1 MSRDDAAAA
10 EDAARPPVIRPSF
23 RARTPFLLHFD
34 DQTVA
39 LGDAHL
45 LQQIEANLLAADRA
59 PRTTFWD
66 QAYLSG
72 EEGALFAPDPDPEHI
87 NSVGITGGAEEF
99 WAAMDAAVF
108 QQTEWPR
115 EETATVWFPEY
126 PAWLRETTSWTY
138 DPICPP
144 MGPGAPGGW
153 VRTRS
158 VPGEGRP
165 VGLFQLTD
173 RDAFWVFGAAQ
184 DLRGIVALCGSLA
197 RFRRGFDALTAYAGP
212 DDVLGSL
219 ALPLICREALQEELM
234 VRGVDVETLFW
245 E

>member
-1 MSRDDAAAA
+1 
-10 EDAARPPVIRPSF
+10 
-23 RARTPFLLHFD
+23 
-34 DQTVA
+34 
-39 LGDAHL
+39 
-45 LQQIEANLLAADRA
+45 
-59 PRTTFWD
+59 
-66 QAYLSG
+66 
-72 EEGALFAPDPDPEHI
+72 
-87 NSVGITGGAEEF
+87 
-99 WAAMDAAVF
+99 
-108 QQTEWPR
+108 
-115 EETATVWFPEY
+115 
-126 PAWLRETTSWTY
+126 
-138 DPICPP
+138 

-158 VPGEGRP
+158 IPGEGRP